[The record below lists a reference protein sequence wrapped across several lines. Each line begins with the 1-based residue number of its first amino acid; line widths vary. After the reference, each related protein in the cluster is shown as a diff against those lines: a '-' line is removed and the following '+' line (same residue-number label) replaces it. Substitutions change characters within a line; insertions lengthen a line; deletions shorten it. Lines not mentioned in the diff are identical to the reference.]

1 MGDPPAD
8 TDRMTADPIPNAT
21 CLTGHLLI
29 AMPAMQ
35 DPNFSKTVTYI
46 CEHSEQGALGIVIN
60 RPLGMDL
67 GAIFDQLSLDSTDPT
82 LARQP
87 VLLGGP
93 VHQERGFVLHEPA
106 EASEREFDAT
116 VAVTDAIRVTT
127 SQDILTAM
135 ARGHGPRRVLVALGY
150 AGWGAG
156 QLEIELVQNAWLSV
170 PATPQIIFDTPFE
183 HRWRESARL
192 LGVDLSTLSHQAG
205 HA

>member
-1 MGDPPAD
+1 M
-8 TDRMTADPIPNAT
+8 TDST

-35 DPNFSKTVTYI
+35 DPNFVKTVTYI
-46 CEHSEQGALGIVIN
+46 CEHSDQGALGIIIN
-60 RPLGMDL
+60 RPLDMDL
-67 GAIFDQLSLDSTDPT
+67 GTIFEQLSLDPADPT
-82 LARQP
+82 LSRQP
-87 VLLGGP
+87 VLQGGP
-93 VHQERGFVLHEPA
+93 VHRERGFVLHQPE
-106 EASEREFDAT
+106 EASGQEFDAT

-135 ARGHGPRRVLVALGY
+135 ARGQGPKRAVVALGY

-156 QLEIELVQNAWLSV
+156 QLESELGQNAWLSV
-170 PATPQIIFDTPFE
+170 PAAPQIIFDTPFE
-183 HRWRESARL
+183 QRWRESGRL

>member
-1 MGDPPAD
+1 MPDQ
-8 TDRMTADPIPNAT
+8 TY
-21 CLTGHLLI
+21 LTGHLLI

-35 DPNFSKTVTYI
+35 DPNFVKTVTYI
-46 CEHSEQGALGIVIN
+46 CEHSDQGALGIVIN

-67 GAIFDQLSLDSTDPT
+67 GTIFDQLALESADPE

-87 VLLGGP
+87 VLQGGP

-106 EASEREFDAT
+106 DAAAPDFDAT

-135 ARGHGPRRVLVALGY
+135 ARGDGPKRAVVALGY

-156 QLEIELVQNAWLSV
+156 QLESELAQNAWLSV
-170 PATPQIIFDTPFE
+170 PAAPRIIFDTPFE
-183 HRWRESARL
+183 QRWHESARL
-192 LGVDLSTLSHQAG
+192 LGIDLHTISSQAG